1 MVNECLL
8 LATTL
13 QLEGSP
19 AMSKLGK
26 RYANDRNA
34 IDAEPTGA
42 GAKAAADAGEAAAIS
57 VRLTGGTGVLF
68 VHRNDK
74 DMAAQGRQH
83 KRFVRKKGKTCDSTH
98 SYQWVQPFCDSWT
111 ASTTRDPEPPPPPR
125 GTQRNVSMPNAA
137 YGAPSCGS
145 CTMCRE
151 AVARVA
157 PPARIPASLPPAA
170 RA

>member
-26 RYANDRNA
+26 RCANERNA

-42 GAKAAADAGEAAAIS
+42 GAKAAAYAGEAAAIS

-83 KRFVRKKGKTCDSTH
+83 KRFVRKKRAKPVIQHTRTSGYSH
-98 SYQWVQPFCDSWT
+98 SANPGQQAQQESLT
-111 ASTTRDPEPPPPPR
+111 PPP

-137 YGAPSCGS
+137 YSAPSCGS

-170 RA
+170 RP